1 MNYLDKKTIIIKESK
16 KEVTKEDE
24 KEKKVFVTDLEKS
37 AYLGDRLI
45 GKVIEAGDNL
55 FSDTSINTDNSGTIY
70 DKSKKEK
77 IDVRQ
82 YNNDTDIF
90 FDPNSIETR
99 IGNPE
104 SVYTPWDGNNW
115 DSSVISNVDSQDE
128 KLLDDIGKDNIN
140 EFGNAFANSAKNFVS
155 NKIGIVKDI
164 KKLVSDDGGHTSV
177 PSGTDHDTK
186 FDNQLKKIKSERY
199 RNIKLNAVNGGTY
212 NSLYNLLGIASGIF
226 VGSLGKS
233 STSQIIDNMTS
244 KFTGG
249 FGIAGMLEKGLTS
262 GLSSFPTLEEIIELN
277 TITMNTMYEAKP
289 GRRVIDKNHKYNFI
303 TNNLIDGLDGTK
315 GDADQGKDSIQGKI
329 LSKLNNVSGKVSSAI
344 DNYGTVSAWQNKLT
358 GLISNKT
365 NRIKGKNKDYKTLE
379 DGKTLIISE
388 QRDDP
393 RFVQF
398 VGDLYDYQNDETKKN
413 KKNQSSRIRIGVD
426 PNEFIKE
433 KPLFN
438 NTISQVESGNGKTR
452 FDVFERVNKEFRNF
466 AGLYV
471 EPYNNI
477 DKKLEPF
484 YIPFEFNPKITEGG
498 LKANYVTQELMG
510 RILSVRSYV
519 GSDTDSLTLE
529 TDYIATCV
537 VKPEKTNNEEKTK
550 KPDYWLNGWMKDW
563 DIADIQKTE
572 RLYRALVLPYI
583 EGNNFV
589 RPPIVRIKMG
599 DLAQGDIDTV
609 GDLFKYPN
617 IDNKIQITKT
627 LDNKNVREKRYIV
640 TDVNI
645 SKISD
650 DWGMNY
656 VNPALYDSEIRFWKG
671 TDENETTNGYA
682 YTNKNKNSFFRYS
695 FRVTLT
701 LAETTKNFLDQIP
714 SYSEYV
720 NKATNNIPSN
730 EWDEKR
736 EKDFVMPNIGFSFDD
751 MFNYIENFDKKAED
765 NSKNKNSYA
774 ESKNI
779 FKMMYKI
786 NKS

>member
-1 MNYLDKKTIIIKESK
+1 MSNVYLDKKTIIIKEA
-16 KEVTKEDE
+16 TKEE
-24 KEKKVFVTDLEKS
+24 KQKDGSIKIVTDTVSS
-37 AYLGDRLI
+37 AYLGDRLV
-45 GKVIEAGDNL
+45 GKVVKYGDNL
-55 FSDTSINTDNSGTIY
+55 FTETSINTDSSGTIY
-70 DKSKKEK
+70 DKSKNTK
-77 IDVRQ
+77 INVRE
-82 YNNDTDIF
+82 YNKDTDAF
-90 FDPNSIETR
+90 FDPNSVETG
-99 IGNPE
+99 IGSPD

-115 DSSVISNVDSQDE
+115 DSSVVSSVGSQDD
-128 KLLDDIGKDNIN
+128 KLLDDITKDNAD
-140 EFGNAFANSAKNFVS
+140 EFGTAFGNSASNFAS

-164 KKLVSDDGGHTSV
+164 KSLTSDDGGHTSV
-177 PSGTDHDTK
+177 PSGTEYDTK

-212 NSLYNLLGIASGIF
+212 NSLFNLLGIASGIF

-233 STSQIIDNMTS
+233 STSQMIDDMTS

-249 FGIAGMLEKGLTS
+249 FGIAGMLERGLTG
-262 GLSSFPTLEEIIELN
+262 GLSSLPSLEEIIELN

-289 GRRVIDKNHKYNFI
+289 GRRIADKNHKYNFI
-303 TNNLIDGLDGTK
+303 TNNLVDGLDGTI
-315 GDADQGKDSIQGKI
+315 GEEDGGKTNIQGRI

-344 DNYGTVSAWQNKLT
+344 DNYGTISAWQSKLT
-358 GLISNKT
+358 GLITNKT
-365 NRIKGKNKDYKTLE
+365 NRIKGSSKDYETLSE
-379 DGKTLIISE
+379 GKTVIISE
-388 QRDDP
+388 QRDDL
-393 RFVQF
+393 RFVQY
-398 VGDLYDYQNDETKKN
+398 VGDLYDYKN
-413 KKNQSSRIRIGVD
+413 GGESGNESNKSSRIRIGIN
-426 PNEFIKE
+426 PNDFVKD
-433 KPLFN
+433 KNLFDKYSDLGMLN
-438 NTISQVESGNGKTR
+438 GEGKTR
-452 FDVFERVNKEFRNF
+452 FDVFSRVNSTFGNF

-498 LKANYVTQELMG
+498 LKANYTTQELMG

-519 GSDTDSLTLE
+519 GSDVDSLTLE

-537 VKPEKTNNEEKTK
+537 NKNLDGTENGIKN
-550 KPDYWLNGWMKDW
+550 DYWLNGWMKNW
-563 DIADIQKTE
+563 DIADIQRTE

-599 DLAQGDIDTV
+599 KLGDDSIIDTV

-617 IDNKIQITKT
+617 VENKIQVTKS
-627 LDNKNVREKRYIV
+627 LDGKETREKRYIV

-656 VNPALYDSEIRFWKG
+656 VNPVLYNSNIRIWKG
-671 TDENETTNGYA
+671 TEDVKVKSEDGKENYSAKDGFTLTNA
-682 YTNKNKNSFFRYS
+682 NAFFRYS

-720 NKATNNIPSN
+720 NKVTNNLPNNAPQEREQSN
-730 EWDEKR
+730 PQQEA
-736 EKDFVMPNIGFSFDD
+736 GFNFNDKFD
-751 MFNYIENFDKKAED
+751 YIEKLDGEGEK
-765 NSKNKNSYA
+765 
-774 ESKNI
+774 KNI
-779 FKMMYKI
+779 FKAMYEL

>member
-315 GDADQGKDSIQGKI
+315 GDVDQGKDSIQGKI